1 MLRLSRE
8 KVTRISHQVAE
19 ALRVD
24 PEVILKTDL
33 NEIRLEVM
41 KLINARLKVDELL
54 DLKVRERIASF
65 KRKIPEGGQEWQILY
80 RRYYEEELN
89 VLGKAPKF

>member
-1 MLRLSRE
+1 MLRLTRE

-24 PEVILKTDL
+24 PDVILKNDL
-33 NEIRLEVM
+33 NEVRLEIM
-41 KLINARLKVDELL
+41 KVINNRLKIDEAL

-65 KRKIPEGGQEWQILY
+65 RRKIPEGGQEWQVLY
-80 RRYYEEELN
+80 RKYYEEELN
-89 VLGKAPKF
+89 VLGKIPR

>member
-8 KVTRISHQVAE
+8 KVTRISHQIAE

-24 PEVILKTDL
+24 PDVILKTDL
-33 NEIRLEVM
+33 NEIRLEII
-41 KLINARLKVDELL
+41 KLINNRLKIDEML
-54 DLKVRERIASF
+54 DQKVRERIASF
-65 KRKIPEGGQEWQILY
+65 RRKIPEGGQEWQVLY

-89 VLGKAPKF
+89 VLGKVPR

>member
-54 DLKVRERIASF
+54 DQKVRERIASF
-65 KRKIPEGGQEWQILY
+65 KRKIPEGGQEWQVLY

-89 VLGKAPKF
+89 VLGKAPR

>member
-33 NEIRLEVM
+33 NEIRLEIV
-41 KLINARLKVDELL
+41 KVLNNRLKIDEML
-54 DLKVRERIASF
+54 DQKVRDRIASF

-80 RRYYEEELN
+80 RRYYEEEIN
-89 VLGKAPKF
+89 VLGKVPR

>member
-8 KVTRISHQVAE
+8 KVTRISHQIAE

-24 PEVILKTDL
+24 PAVILKTDL
-33 NEIRLEVM
+33 NEIRLEIM
-41 KLINARLKVDELL
+41 KLINSRLKIDEML
-54 DLKVRERIASF
+54 DVKVRERIASF
-65 KRKIPEGGQEWQILY
+65 RRKIPEGGQEWQILY

-89 VLGKAPKF
+89 VLGKAPR

>member
-24 PEVILKTDL
+24 PDVILKTDL

-54 DLKVRERIASF
+54 DQKVRERIASF

>member
-41 KLINARLKVDELL
+41 KLINSRLKIDEAL
-54 DLKVRERIASF
+54 DLRVRERIASF
-65 KRKIPEGGQEWQILY
+65 KRKIPEGGQEWQVLY

-89 VLGKAPKF
+89 VLGKTLK

>member
-8 KVTRISHQVAE
+8 KITRISHQVAE
-19 ALRVD
+19 AMRVD
-24 PEVILKTDL
+24 PDLILKTDL

-41 KLINARLKVDELL
+41 KLINSRLKVDEML
-54 DLKVRERIASF
+54 DTKVRERIASF
-65 KRKIPEGGQEWQILY
+65 KRKIPEGGQEWQVLY

-89 VLGKAPKF
+89 VLGKIPR

>member
-8 KVTRISHQVAE
+8 KVTRISHQIAE

-24 PEVILKTDL
+24 PDVILKTDL
-33 NEIRLEVM
+33 NDIRLEII
-41 KLINARLKVDELL
+41 KLINNRLKIDEML
-54 DLKVRERIASF
+54 DVKVRERIASF
-65 KRKIPEGGQEWQILY
+65 RRKIPEGGQEWQILY

-89 VLGKAPKF
+89 VLGKTPRI

>member
-8 KVTRISHQVAE
+8 KVTRISHQIAE
-19 ALRVD
+19 ALRTD
-24 PEVILKTDL
+24 PAVILKTDL
-33 NEIRLEVM
+33 NDIRLDVI
-41 KLINARLKVDELL
+41 KLINNRLKIDEML

-65 KRKIPEGGQEWQILY
+65 RRKIPEGGQEWQILY

-89 VLGKAPKF
+89 VLGKTPR

>member
-8 KVTRISHQVAE
+8 KVTRISHQIAE

-24 PEVILKTDL
+24 PAVILKTDL
-33 NEIRLEVM
+33 NDIRLEII
-41 KLINARLKVDELL
+41 KLINNRLKIDEML
-54 DLKVRERIASF
+54 DVKVRERIASF
-65 KRKIPEGGQEWQILY
+65 RRKIPEGGQEWQVLY

-89 VLGKAPKF
+89 VLGKVPR

>member
-8 KVTRISHQVAE
+8 KITRISHQVAE

-24 PEVILKTDL
+24 PDVILKTDL

-65 KRKIPEGGQEWQILY
+65 KRKIPEGGSEWQILY

>member
-1 MLRLSRE
+1 MRLSRD

-19 ALRVD
+19 ALRTD
-24 PEVILKTDL
+24 PELILKTDL
-33 NEIRLEVM
+33 NDIRLEVR
-41 KLINARLKVDELL
+41 KLIDSRLKIDEML
-54 DLKVRERIASF
+54 DEKVRERIASF

-89 VLGKAPKF
+89 VLGRTPR

>member
-33 NEIRLEVM
+33 NEIRLEIV
-41 KLINARLKVDELL
+41 KVVNNRLKIDEML
-54 DLKVRERIASF
+54 DQKVRDRIASF

-80 RRYYEEELN
+80 RRYYEEEIN
-89 VLGKAPKF
+89 VLGKVPR

>member
-33 NEIRLEVM
+33 NEVRLEIM
-41 KLINARLKVDELL
+41 KLINARLKVDEAL
-54 DLKVRERIASF
+54 DQKVRDRIASF
-65 KRKIPEGGQEWQILY
+65 KRKIPEGGQEWQVLY

-89 VLGKAPKF
+89 VLGKTPR

>member
-8 KVTRISHQVAE
+8 KITRISHQVAE
-19 ALRVD
+19 AMRVD
-24 PEVILKTDL
+24 PDVILKTDL

-41 KLINARLKVDELL
+41 KLINSRLKVDEML
-54 DLKVRERIASF
+54 DTKVRDRIASF
-65 KRKIPEGGQEWQILY
+65 KRKIPEGGQEWQVLY

-89 VLGKAPKF
+89 VLGKTPR

>member
-24 PEVILKTDL
+24 PDVILKTDL
-33 NEIRLEVM
+33 NDIRLDIM
-41 KLINARLKVDELL
+41 KVINNRLKIDEML

-65 KRKIPEGGQEWQILY
+65 KRKIPEGGSEWQILY
-80 RRYYEEELN
+80 RRYYDEEIN
-89 VLGKAPKF
+89 VLGKVPR

>member
-8 KVTRISHQVAE
+8 KVTRISHQIAE

-24 PEVILKTDL
+24 PGVILKTDL
-33 NEIRLEVM
+33 NEIRLEIV
-41 KLINARLKVDELL
+41 KLINNRLKIDEML
-54 DLKVRERIASF
+54 DGKVRERIASF
-65 KRKIPEGGQEWQILY
+65 RRKIPEGGQEWQILY

-89 VLGKAPKF
+89 VLGKIPRT

>member
-41 KLINARLKVDELL
+41 KLINSRLKVDELL
-54 DLKVRERIASF
+54 DQKVRERIASF
-65 KRKIPEGGQEWQILY
+65 KRKIPEGGQEWQVLY

-89 VLGKAPKF
+89 VLGKSPR

>member
-1 MLRLSRE
+1 MLRLSRD

-24 PEVILKTDL
+24 PDVILKTDL
-33 NEIRLEVM
+33 NEIRLEVI
-41 KLINARLKVDELL
+41 KLINSRLKIDEML
-54 DLKVRERIASF
+54 DTKVRERIASF

-89 VLGKAPKF
+89 VLGKLPR

>member
-24 PEVILKTDL
+24 PDVILKTDL

-41 KLINARLKVDELL
+41 KLINARLKVDEVL
-54 DLKVRERIASF
+54 DQKVRERIASF
-65 KRKIPEGGQEWQILY
+65 KRKIPEGGQEWQVLY

-89 VLGKAPKF
+89 VLGKTPR

>member
-24 PEVILKTDL
+24 PDVILKTDL
-33 NEIRLEVM
+33 NEIRLEIV
-41 KLINARLKVDELL
+41 KVINNRLKIDEML
-54 DLKVRERIASF
+54 DQKVRDRIASF

-80 RRYYEEELN
+80 RRYYEEEIN
-89 VLGKAPKF
+89 VLGKVPR

>member
-24 PEVILKTDL
+24 PDVILKTDL
-33 NEIRLEVM
+33 NEIRLEII
-41 KLINARLKVDELL
+41 KIINQRLRIDEML
-54 DLKVRERIASF
+54 DQKVRERIASF
-65 KRKIPEGGQEWQILY
+65 RRKIPEGGQEWQVLY

-89 VLGKAPKF
+89 VLGKVPR

>member
-8 KVTRISHQVAE
+8 KITRISHQVAE
-19 ALRVD
+19 AMRVD

-41 KLINARLKVDELL
+41 KLINSRLKVDELL
-54 DLKVRERIASF
+54 DTKVRERIASF
-65 KRKIPEGGQEWQILY
+65 KRKIPEGGQEWQVLY

-89 VLGKAPKF
+89 VLGKIPR

>member
-8 KVTRISHQVAE
+8 KVTRISHQIAE

-24 PEVILKTDL
+24 PGVILKTDL
-33 NEIRLEVM
+33 NEIRLEII
-41 KLINARLKVDELL
+41 KLINNRLKIDEML
-54 DLKVRERIASF
+54 DTKVRERIASF
-65 KRKIPEGGQEWQILY
+65 RRKIPEGGQEWQVLY

-89 VLGKAPKF
+89 VLGKVPR

>member
-8 KVTRISHQVAE
+8 KVTRLSHLVAE

-33 NEIRLEVM
+33 NEIRLEIV
-41 KLINARLKVDELL
+41 KVLNNRLKIDEML
-54 DLKVRERIASF
+54 DQKVRDRIASF

-80 RRYYEEELN
+80 RRYYEEEIN
-89 VLGKAPKF
+89 VLGKVPR

>member
-19 ALRVD
+19 ALRID
-24 PEVILKTDL
+24 PDVILKTDL

-41 KLINARLKVDELL
+41 KLINARLKIDELL
-54 DLKVRERIASF
+54 DQKVRERIASF

>member
-8 KVTRISHQVAE
+8 KITRISHQVAE
-19 ALRVD
+19 AVRVD
-24 PEVILKTDL
+24 PDVILKTDL

-41 KLINARLKVDELL
+41 RLINSRLKVDELL
-54 DLKVRERIASF
+54 DQKVRDRIASF
-65 KRKIPEGGQEWQILY
+65 KRKIPEGGQEWQVLY

-89 VLGKAPKF
+89 VLGKTPR

>member
-8 KVTRISHQVAE
+8 KVTRLSHLVAE

-33 NEIRLEVM
+33 NEIRLEVVRV
-41 KLINARLKVDELL
+41 IQNRLKIDEAL
-54 DLKVRERIASF
+54 DGKVRERIASF
-65 KRKIPEGGQEWQILY
+65 RRKIPEGGQEWQILY
-80 RRYYEEELN
+80 RKYYEEELN
-89 VLGKAPKF
+89 VLGKVPR